1 MLKFYHTEVGNWLTD
16 LTLNVFQRGAIQAH
30 HSTEVLG
37 KHCIRTLETFKQT
50 KKKIRKLSF
59 SGRWRR
65 CIFPYSSCQVQL
77 KPLDAV
83 YKINLWMLYIK
94 D

>member
-37 KHCIRTLETFKQT
+37 KHCIRTLETFKQ
-50 KKKIRKLSF
+50 KKKSENFPFLGDGGGVF
-59 SGRWRR
+59 SP
-65 CIFPYSSCQVQL
+65 IPPAKY
-77 KPLDAV
+77 
-83 YKINLWMLYIK
+83 N
-94 D
+94 

>member
-1 MLKFYHTEVGNWLTD
+1 MPNRQYYVTKIMPVMLKFYHTEGSNWLTD

-50 KKKIRKLSF
+50 NKKSESF
-59 SGRWRR
+59 P
-65 CIFPYSSCQVQL
+65 FPGNGGGVFSPIPPAKYH
-77 KPLDAV
+77 
-83 YKINLWMLYIK
+83 
-94 D
+94 